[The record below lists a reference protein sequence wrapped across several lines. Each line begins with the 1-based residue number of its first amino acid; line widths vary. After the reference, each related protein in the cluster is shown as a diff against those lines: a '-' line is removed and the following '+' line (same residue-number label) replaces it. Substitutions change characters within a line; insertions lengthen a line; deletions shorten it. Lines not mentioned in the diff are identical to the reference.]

1 MEQAPQFEQPSKEEL
16 TAEIERHLEYIRGLQ
31 DEGRMSDDLA
41 TSEKERLAAKIVE
54 EYKVVEE
61 KQKLLEML

>member
-1 MEQAPQFEQPSKEEL
+1 MENQPQFEQPSKEEL

-31 DEGRMSDDLA
+31 EEGRMSEDLA
-41 TSEKERLAAKIVE
+41 TSEKERIAAKIAE

-61 KQKLLEML
+61 KQKLLESL